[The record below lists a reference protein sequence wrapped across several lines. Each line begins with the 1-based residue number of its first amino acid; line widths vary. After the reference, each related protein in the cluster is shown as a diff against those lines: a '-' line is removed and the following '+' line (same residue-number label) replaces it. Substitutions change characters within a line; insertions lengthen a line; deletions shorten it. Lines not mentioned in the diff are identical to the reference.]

1 MTSCYDKFDWRTN
14 KKNSLWPLSKEIKE
28 GSPFCRFPFFIKRVF
43 RLGKP
48 SFNMEVKVK
57 PVCMFKKNHA
67 FLRLDNQE
75 MSHLE
80 AEEMSRLETD

>member
-1 MTSCYDKFDWRTN
+1 
-14 KKNSLWPLSKEIKE
+14 
-28 GSPFCRFPFFIKRVF
+28 
-43 RLGKP
+43 
-48 SFNMEVKVK
+48 MEVKVK

-80 AEEMSRLETD
+80 TEEMSRLETD